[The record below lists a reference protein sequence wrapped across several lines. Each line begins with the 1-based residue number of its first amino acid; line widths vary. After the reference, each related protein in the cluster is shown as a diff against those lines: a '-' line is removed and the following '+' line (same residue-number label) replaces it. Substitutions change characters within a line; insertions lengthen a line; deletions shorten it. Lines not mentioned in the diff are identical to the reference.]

1 MNRNSETIRISDEC
15 LVIPEV
21 RDFNP
26 DQIFDC
32 GQCFRWEKNSAGLWQ
47 GIAGGRRA
55 AVEYDAAGADCSAY
69 ADCGTG
75 VLRIEDS
82 LLRSG
87 GCTREEALKYWRN
100 YFDLDRDY
108 GQIKE
113 KLVEQEPRISAAT
126 REGGGIRIL
135 NQDFWELLISFI
147 VSQNNNIPRIMK
159 CIEGLCSAFGEPVYR
174 DMDGKTWYSFPKP
187 EALLG
192 KTEEDLKEIKLGY
205 RDSYIVRAADKFLKN
220 GIPAG
225 TMEEKRKQLLE
236 YHGIGPKVADCIMLF
251 GCREFTAFPVDTWV
265 KTIMNDMYGFEKKDI
280 KGMQAFAR
288 ERFGDLRG
296 FAQQYLFYLY
306 RDKGIK

>member
-1 MNRNSETIRISDEC
+1 MNRIIFEN
-15 LVIPEV
+15 V
-21 RDFNP
+21 RDI
-26 DQIFDC
+26 DLDHIFQC
-32 GQCFRWEKNSAGLWQ
+32 GQCFRWIPEDNNDSSSTGRYRGVAGSYFCRAELEKNDGFAGTLTLNVT
-47 GIAGGRRA
+47 GGD
-55 AVEYDAAGADCSAY
+55 E
-69 ADCGTG
+69 
-75 VLRIEDS
+75 
-82 LLRSG
+82 
-87 GCTREEALKYWRN
+87 KFWRD

-135 NQDFWELLISFI
+135 NQDFWEVLISFI

-159 CIEGLCSAFGEPVYR
+159 CIEGLCSVFGEPVYR

-236 YHGIGPKVADCIMLF
+236 YRGIGPKVADCIMLF

>member
-1 MNRNSETIRISDEC
+1 MNRIIFEN
-15 LVIPEV
+15 V
-21 RDFNP
+21 RDI
-26 DQIFDC
+26 DLDHIFQC
-32 GQCFRWEKNSAGLWQ
+32 GQCFRWIPEDNNDSSSTGRYRGVAGSYFCQAELEKNDGFAGTLTLNVT
-47 GIAGGRRA
+47 GGD
-55 AVEYDAAGADCSAY
+55 E
-69 ADCGTG
+69 
-75 VLRIEDS
+75 
-82 LLRSG
+82 
-87 GCTREEALKYWRN
+87 KFWRD

-113 KLVEQEPRISAAT
+113 KLVEQEPRISVAT

-135 NQDFWELLISFI
+135 NQDFWEVLISFI

>member
-1 MNRNSETIRISDEC
+1 MNRIIFEN
-15 LVIPEV
+15 V
-21 RDFNP
+21 RDI
-26 DQIFDC
+26 DLDHIFQC
-32 GQCFRWEKNSAGLWQ
+32 GQCFRWIPEDNNDSSSTGRYRGVAGSYFCQAELEKNDGFAGTLTLNVT
-47 GIAGGRRA
+47 GGD
-55 AVEYDAAGADCSAY
+55 E
-69 ADCGTG
+69 
-75 VLRIEDS
+75 
-82 LLRSG
+82 
-87 GCTREEALKYWRN
+87 KFWRD

-126 REGGGIRIL
+126 REGVVIRIL

>member
-1 MNRNSETIRISDEC
+1 MNRIIFEN
-15 LVIPEV
+15 V
-21 RDFNP
+21 RDI
-26 DQIFDC
+26 DLDHIFQC
-32 GQCFRWEKNSAGLWQ
+32 GQCFRWLPEDNNDSSSTGRYRGVAGSYFCQAELEKNDEFAGTLTLNVT
-47 GIAGGRRA
+47 GGD
-55 AVEYDAAGADCSAY
+55 E
-69 ADCGTG
+69 
-75 VLRIEDS
+75 
-82 LLRSG
+82 
-87 GCTREEALKYWRN
+87 KFWRD

-135 NQDFWELLISFI
+135 NQDFWEVLISFI

-174 DMDGKTWYSFPKP
+174 DIDGKTWYSFPKP

-280 KGMQAFAR
+280 NGMQAFAR